1 MIILILTRRPNERI
15 IINDDVHITILEV
28 RGNQVKIGI
37 TAPASMSVYREE
49 IYNKINNLPKIDIA
63 DYKFDPR
70 N

>member
-15 IINDDVHITILEV
+15 IINDDIHITILEV

-49 IYNKINNLPKIDIA
+49 IYNKINNIPKIDIA
-63 DYKFDPR
+63 DYEFDPR